1 MNVKH
6 EKPSYYAIIPASV
19 RYDKRLKPAERLLYG
34 EISALTNKYGYCNA
48 SNGYFADL
56 YEVGKTTVSHWI
68 AKLINYGYLYVD
80 TIMDGKQIVER
91 RLYLSDQNA
100 TPIAQK
106 SNTPIAQKSNT
117 PIAQKSKGNNTSI
130 NNTSINTEILNIT
143 EDLTFVHSENFG
155 EKIEEIHVAGVDS
168 DMEVN
173 QSSVVSDETTPDPLG
188 VSQSKSTKQAGQK
201 AERVEKQFLAVVEVY
216 NRVFANCPAVSKVNL
231 KAKAANQNRKKLIPA
246 AWAIAK
252 DRVLTSWVDEQGL
265 IDGEKPN
272 AGHILEWFEAFFA
285 ERLDDPFI
293 NGQQARSKGHE
304 NWKADFEYLLKK
316 TNMEKWVYEND

>member
-1 MNVKH
+1 M
-6 EKPSYYAIIPASV
+6 
-19 RYDKRLKPAERLLYG
+19 DD
-34 EISALTNKYGYCNA
+34 
-48 SNGYFADL
+48 YFADL
-56 YEVGKTTVSHWI
+56 YEVGKTTVSRWI

-100 TPIAQK
+100 TTIAQKSNTPIAQK

-155 EKIEEIHVAGVDS
+155 EKGVET

-173 QSSVVSDETTPDPLG
+173 QSSVVSDETTPVPLG
-188 VSQSKSTKQAGQK
+188 VSQKPKSAKQAEVK
-201 AERVEKQFLAVVEVY
+201 AERVEKQFLGVVEVY
-216 NRVFANCPAVSKVNL
+216 NRVFAHCPAVSKVNL
-231 KAKAANQNRKKLIPA
+231 KAKAANQNRKKLISA

-265 IDGEKPN
+265 IERIFCHIRAGANNNKAAYKRHFLRLNTAQTLNRLGFFYPLPQKRKPTN
-272 AGHILEWFEAFFA
+272 YCRQSRAAFF
-285 ERLDDPFI
+285 
-293 NGQQARSKGHE
+293 
-304 NWKADFEYLLKK
+304 
-316 TNMEKWVYEND
+316 MEFCYV

>member
-106 SNTPIAQKSNT
+106 SNTPIAQKS
-117 PIAQKSKGNNTSI
+117 KGNNTSI

-143 EDLTFVHSENFG
+143 EDLTFVNSENFG
-155 EKIEEIHVAGVDS
+155 R
-168 DMEVN
+168 N
-173 QSSVVSDETTPDPLG
+173 
-188 VSQSKSTKQAGQK
+188 
-201 AERVEKQFLAVVEVY
+201 
-216 NRVFANCPAVSKVNL
+216 
-231 KAKAANQNRKKLIPA
+231 
-246 AWAIAK
+246 
-252 DRVLTSWVDEQGL
+252 
-265 IDGEKPN
+265 
-272 AGHILEWFEAFFA
+272 
-285 ERLDDPFI
+285 
-293 NGQQARSKGHE
+293 
-304 NWKADFEYLLKK
+304 
-316 TNMEKWVYEND
+316 

>member
-100 TPIAQK
+100 TP
-106 SNTPIAQKSNT
+106 SAQKSNT

-143 EDLTFVHSENFG
+143 EDLTFVNSENFG

-168 DMEVN
+168 DTEVN

-188 VSQSKSTKQAGQK
+188 VSQSKSTKQAEQK

-265 IDGEKPN
+265 IDGEKPS
-272 AGHILEWFEAFFA
+272 AKHILEWFEAFFA
-285 ERLDDPFI
+285 ERLEDPFI
-293 NGQQARSKGHE
+293 NGQQPRSKGHE
-304 NWKADFEYLLKK
+304 NWKADFEYVLKK
-316 TNMEKWVYEND
+316 TNVEKWVYEND